1 MPGYSEEVLKPYG
14 AAFMIGI
21 ILAGGRASRMGGGDK
36 GLKAVAGMPILEGV
50 IATMRL
56 QCDHLV
62 LNANGDAARF
72 AAYGLPVVA
81 DDLPD
86 NPGPLAGLLAGLD
99 WCAAHHPEQP
109 FAVTAP
115 TDTPFLPK
123 DFVARLQDV
132 RIEDRAEIVC
142 ARSGGSTH
150 PVAAL
155 WSVSL
160 RHDLRRALTVEGLR
174 KVGAFLDRHPVAYA
188 DWPVHPHDPFF
199 NANAPDDLAQAEAIA
214 RGL

>member
-1 MPGYSEEVLKPYG
+1 MT
-14 AAFMIGI
+14 A
-21 ILAGGRASRMGGGDK
+21 
-36 GLKAVAGMPILEGV
+36 PILDSV

-62 LNANGDAARF
+62 LSANGDPARF
-72 AAYGLPVVA
+72 AAYGLPVVQ

-86 NPGPLAGLLAGLD
+86 HPGPLAGVLAGLE
-99 WCAAHHPEQP
+99 WTAKHHPEQA

-115 TDTPFLPK
+115 TDSPFLPK
-123 DFVARLQDV
+123 DFVARLQDRRV
-132 RIEDRAEIVC
+132 DDRADIGC
-142 ARSGGSTH
+142 ARSDDTVH

-160 RHDLRRALTVEGLR
+160 RHDLRQALEEGLR
-174 KVGAFLDRHPVAYA
+174 KVGAFLERHSVAYA

-199 NANAPDDLAQAEAIA
+199 NVNAPEDLAKAETIGE
-214 RGL
+214 RPD